1 MLDNY
6 EKYLEVNKFLVDIN
20 NEVEVNKKYKQR
32 LESLDSLVLLM
43 FDKDVVSEAK

>member
-1 MLDNY
+1 VFDNY